1 MQEFLLKR
9 QRNKMAK
16 VVKKGKKNRKPRVSS
31 KRWSKYKI
39 EGETAKTTQ
48 RFCPRCGAGIFL
60 AQSKNRL
67 FCGKCH
73 YTEFLSS

>member
-1 MQEFLLKR
+1 
-9 QRNKMAK
+9 MAK

-31 KRWSKYKI
+31 KRWEKYKF
-39 EGETAKTTQ
+39 EGETAKPSQ

-60 AQSKNRL
+60 AQGKNRL

-73 YTEFLSS
+73 YTEFINP